1 MRKGLPCGKPLQIS
15 GTAQSTIGLPY
26 WVSVMMMTYA
36 LIKIHNGAEARVAH
50 SDPRPEWATLAERK
64 NRT

>member
-50 SDPRPEWATLAERK
+50 SDPDTI
-64 NRT
+64 